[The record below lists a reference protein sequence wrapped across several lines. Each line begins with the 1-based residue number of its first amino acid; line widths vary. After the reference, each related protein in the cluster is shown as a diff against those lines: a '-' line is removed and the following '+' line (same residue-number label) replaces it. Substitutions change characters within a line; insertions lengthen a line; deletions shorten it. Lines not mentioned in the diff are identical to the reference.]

1 MKKLQ
6 YYFNRDTTNISTIS
20 SGKIDNYEFLTGEEI
35 FSSDQIQIVQLVNFT
50 YFHFALKSMKISK
63 QKQLKIKKKA
73 SRRFRTFTI
82 FRDFISKRRLNPE
95 IVDELERTEEREQR
109 W

>member
-6 YYFNRDTTNISTIS
+6 YHFNRDTTNISTIS

-35 FSSDQIQIVQLVNFT
+35 FSSDQIQIVRLVNFT
-50 YFHFALKSMKISK
+50 YFHLALKSMKISK
-63 QKQLKIKKKA
+63 QRQLKIKKA

-82 FRDFISKRRLNPE
+82 LRDFISKRRLNPE
-95 IVDELERTEEREQR
+95 IVDELERIEEEEQR

>member
-6 YYFNRDTTNISTIS
+6 YYFNRDATNISTIS

-73 SRRFRTFTI
+73 SRRFRTFTN
-82 FRDFISKRRLNPE
+82 FRDIITKRRLNPE

-109 W
+109 

>member
-6 YYFNRDTTNISTIS
+6 YYFNRDATNISTIS

-63 QKQLKIKKKA
+63 QKQLKIKKK
-73 SRRFRTFTI
+73 SKSKIQNLHDFPRFYI
-82 FRDFISKRRLNPE
+82 KKKIES
-95 IVDELERTEEREQR
+95 
-109 W
+109 

>member
-1 MKKLQ
+1 
-6 YYFNRDTTNISTIS
+6 
-20 SGKIDNYEFLTGEEI
+20 
-35 FSSDQIQIVQLVNFT
+35 
-50 YFHFALKSMKISK
+50 MKISK

-109 W
+109 